1 MSKFQYEDDSDF
13 GFTIISNVFINK
25 YLPTAPADFVKVY
38 LAAIAKAQKNS
49 DIEFSTPKF
58 AAELSMTPDSVF
70 SAWEYWERKG
80 LVSMIPYM
88 NEKDES
94 DFMLFFQN
102 PIKAFQEKM
111 SAKKGDPSPSSG
123 ALNEND
129 NSHNGD
135 FQNDSLSK
143 GNLSINNKKL
153 SPSSRIAASF
163 DNHDIKEMFELI
175 KILFG
180 RELTQN
186 ELSVFLDWID
196 DYNFPPELVIM
207 LVNDCIDRNKKE
219 LGYMKKVA
227 SEWQLAG
234 INTIEKAENQQLR
247 HKEKWQKY
255 SKIMSFFRLNRQPSV
270 QEEKYLE
277 KWFYEYNMDES
288 IIIKACEQTIKTLK
302 PSFEYVDRILQEW
315 QSAGVKTITDLDNYI
330 KIKDERKN
338 SSNISSA
345 NSGYSKN
352 KAPIYP
358 GRKPV
363 TPNFSGRTY
372 DTVSLREKLIKKGKG
387 ELNDK

>member
-1 MSKFQYEDDSDF
+1 MSKFQYEDDLDF
-13 GFTIISNVFINK
+13 GFTLISNTFINK
-25 YLPTAPADFVKVY
+25 YLPSAPADFVKVY
-38 LAAIAKAQKNS
+38 IAALSKAQKNS
-49 DIEFSTPKF
+49 EVEFSTPDF
-58 AAELSMTPDSVF
+58 ATALSLAPESVF

-80 LVSMIPYM
+80 LVSMIPYL
-88 NEKDES
+88 NENGDS
-94 DFMLFFQN
+94 DFMLYFQN
-102 PIKAFQEKM
+102 PLKALQDKQDIPKKVAKTEK
-111 SAKKGDPSPSSG
+111 STSPS
-123 ALNEND
+123 
-129 NSHNGD
+129 
-135 FQNDSLSK
+135 Q
-143 GNLSINNKKL
+143 
-153 SPSSRIAASF
+153 RISESF
-163 DNHDIKEMFELI
+163 EKQDIKEMFELL

-186 ELSVFLDWID
+186 ELSIFLDWID
-196 DYNFPPELVIM
+196 DYKFPAELVIM

-227 SEWQLAG
+227 SEWNLAG

-255 SKIMSFFRLNRQPSV
+255 NKIMSFFRLNRQPSV

-277 KWFYEYNMDES
+277 KWFYEYNMDEN
-288 IIIKACEQTIKTLK
+288 IIIRACEQTIKTLK

-315 QSAGVKTITDLDNYI
+315 QGAGVKTISDLDNYI

-338 SSNISSA
+338 TPNYSSNSSTSA
-345 NSGYSKN
+345 STKN

-372 DTVSLREKLIKKGKG
+372 DTASLREKLIKKGKG
-387 ELNDK
+387 ELDDK